1 MLGGAPALGA
11 APERALDMQPT
22 CLSRGPP
29 ARASLWRAVR
39 GAEAGRVRDSR
50 NAQIGRTSNVRT
62 YCTRCCKR
70 VYSYIYRWLAPWRV
84 CAHQGVWMS
93 FWGLS
98 RAQCTNVR
106 QLQTCK
112 TTTRDRA
119 RALRQITAQHD
130 QAARATTHT
139 RERQRDRPTERLTRP
154 TAARPLHDRP
164 SEMLPDAVQTLT
176 LTSRALAHTHTS
188 MFATSCRRACA
199 LSRRTTRGTPLCP
212 RATRQAG
219 PTSEAGTTTT
229 IGIPKKA
236 APPSDAGKRPGS

>member
-1 MLGGAPALGA
+1 MCIVGSP
-11 APERALDMQPT
+11 
-22 CLSRGPP
+22 
-29 ARASLWRAVR
+29 R
-39 GAEAGRVRDSR
+39 GA
-50 NAQIGRTSNVRT
+50 
-62 YCTRCCKR
+62 
-70 VYSYIYRWLAPWRV
+70 WRV

-119 RALRQITAQHD
+119 LERSDRSPHSTTKPH
-130 QAARATTHT
+130 ARRRT
-139 RERQRDRPTERLTRP
+139 RESDSETGRTERLTRP

>member
-1 MLGGAPALGA
+1 MACTVRGDAAVPTPVTAARAICRRENRGGADI
-11 APERALDMQPT
+11 ERVASM
-22 CLSRGPP
+22 
-29 ARASLWRAVR
+29 RASIGSVMSSSPSCRARRLLLVHL
-39 GAEAGRVRDSR
+39 
-50 NAQIGRTSNVRT
+50 QL
-62 YCTRCCKR
+62 
-70 VYSYIYRWLAPWRV
+70 YRWLAPWRLARV
-84 CAHQGVWMS
+84 CASGRVDVVLGAFTRAMHKRATITDLQDHNPG
-93 FWGLS
+93 S
-98 RAQCTNVR
+98 RS
-106 QLQTCK
+106 
-112 TTTRDRA
+112 